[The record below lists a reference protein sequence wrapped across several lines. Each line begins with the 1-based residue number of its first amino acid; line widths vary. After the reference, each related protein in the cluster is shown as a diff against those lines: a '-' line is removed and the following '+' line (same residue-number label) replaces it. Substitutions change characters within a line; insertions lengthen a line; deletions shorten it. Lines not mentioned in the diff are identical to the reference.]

1 LSEAKGE
8 RSLRT
13 GPSKQEREFGEELRK
28 MMGDPMTRPLTKWTK
43 RALFL
48 AAFGILL
55 GCSTN
60 NYDYLGQRVPNTPY
74 DRDRYQR
81 VEESLRQRGLLD
93 SEAGDPVERKRTN
106 PAPSRTLQPSPTLG
120 PDSR

>member
-1 LSEAKGE
+1 MSQ
-8 RSLRT
+8 R
-13 GPSKQEREFGEELRK
+13 
-28 MMGDPMTRPLTKWTK
+28 LTKWTK